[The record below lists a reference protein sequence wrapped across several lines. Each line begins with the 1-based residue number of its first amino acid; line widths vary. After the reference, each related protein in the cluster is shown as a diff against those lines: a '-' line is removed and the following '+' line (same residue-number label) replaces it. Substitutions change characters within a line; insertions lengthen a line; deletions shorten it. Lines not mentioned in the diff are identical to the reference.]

1 VASAKINRG
10 TEMALK
16 LGRLKLLLL
25 IIVIA
30 TSIFFLGFSGTCP
43 KNLSGLAEV
52 DNLLQAGNVSLK
64 RFRYVHPHKFSI
76 VAEKEFR
83 LKGKAIEAA
92 RKLIR
97 DLEKGYNTRPVEME
111 NGVRCLPKL
120 VLVTAISSNHFNE
133 LIAHLTPAEK
143 ILPHEKIVVYDLGL
157 NQQEIDQ
164 LNSIPYVEYR
174 KFNLPRFPE
183 HVKNLHTYAF
193 KPLII
198 AETLAQF
205 GGVMWMDSSVVL
217 VKDYSYQNL
226 MERMIKK
233 KSGFLYYVS
242 PSRHSIIF
250 ATHKQMFDYL
260 PMKGRNE
267 TKANMAQATGM
278 ILFNTEYMLRNV
290 MKWVILCSLHEDC
303 IAPKGAQLECDF
315 SLPDDVF
322 GGCHRYDQSLFAT
335 LVSNAYNDEMH
346 RYRLDGEEYPASV
359 DRYEENK
366 E

>member
-1 VASAKINRG
+1 
-10 TEMALK
+10 MPLK
-16 LGRLKLLLL
+16 LRHLKLLFLT
-25 IIVIA
+25 IVIA
-30 TSIFFLGFSGTCP
+30 ASIFFLGYLATLRYHRIGTCP
-43 KNLSGLAEV
+43 KNLSGMAEV
-52 DNLLQAGNVSLK
+52 DNLLQAGNASLT
-64 RFRYVHPHKFSI
+64 RLRYVHPHKCSI

-83 LKGKAIEAA
+83 LKGKGIETA

-97 DLEKGYNTRPVEME
+97 DLEHEYNTTPVEME
-111 NGVRCLPKL
+111 KGVQFLPKL
-120 VLVTAISSNHFNE
+120 MLVTAISSNHFNE
-133 LIAHLTPAEK
+133 LIAHITPAGK

-157 NQQEIDQ
+157 NQQEIEQ

-174 KFNLPRFPE
+174 KFNLSRFPE

-217 VKDYSYQNL
+217 AKDYSYHHL
-226 MERMIKK
+226 MERMIKQ

-242 PSRHSIIF
+242 PSRHSIVF
-250 ATHKQMFDYL
+250 ATHKHMFDYL
-260 PMKGRNE
+260 PMKGTRE
-267 TKANMAQATGM
+267 TNANMAQATGM
-278 ILFNTEYMLRNV
+278 ILFNTESMLRNV

-315 SLPDDVF
+315 SLPDHVF
-322 GGCHRYDQSLFAT
+322 GGCHRYDQSLFAI
-335 LVSNAYNDEMH
+335 LVSNAYNDEMY
-346 RYRLDGEEYPASV
+346 RYRLDGEGYPASV